1 MDVTREGEVE
11 GIDDHRIREDGSVCV
26 VGSGI
31 QVILSRKG
39 ISRSHL
45 CSWGNLPDDIKILE
59 KEGPASLAMR
69 ELVQILEVGQ
79 VLMVG
84 EDRDRM
90 WGALQVLFPFAQ
102 SKDDSKK
109 LLIIDVIVAFC
120 CREGLGEV
128 CAGMKVS

>member
-1 MDVTREGEVE
+1 MAREGEVE
-11 GIDDHRIREDGSVCV
+11 GINDHRIWEDGGVCI

-39 ISRSHL
+39 ISGSHL
-45 CSWGNLPDDIKILE
+45 CSWGNLPDNVKILE
-59 KEGPASLAMR
+59 KEGPASLPAR
-69 ELVQILEVGQ
+69 EFARILEVGQ

-102 SKDDSKK
+102 SKDDGEKF
-109 LLIIDVIVAFC
+109 LIVDVVVALHS
-120 CREGLGEV
+120 REGLGEV
-128 CAGMKVS
+128 CTGVKVS

>member
-1 MDVTREGEVE
+1 MTREGEVE
-11 GIDDHRIREDGSVCV
+11 GIDDHRIWEDGSVCI

-31 QVILSRKG
+31 QVILSRKS

-45 CSWGNLPDDIKILE
+45 CSWGNLPDDVKILE
-59 KEGPASLAMR
+59 KEGPASLATR
-69 ELVQILEVGQ
+69 EFARVLQVGQ

-109 LLIIDVIVAFC
+109 LSIIDVIVAFC

-128 CAGMKVS
+128 CAGVKVS